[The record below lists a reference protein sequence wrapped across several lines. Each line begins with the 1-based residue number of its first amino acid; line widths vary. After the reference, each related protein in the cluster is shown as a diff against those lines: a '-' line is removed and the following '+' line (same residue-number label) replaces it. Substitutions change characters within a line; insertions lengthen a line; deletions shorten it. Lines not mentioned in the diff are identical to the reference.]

1 MRKTN
6 SNIDKTIYQ
15 GKSVDERLADRE
27 TYELL
32 LDDYI
37 DGIDV
42 KENES
47 VTDYL
52 KRKGFKGILDDDVIS
67 KKVESEKRIRLASET
82 PEEEAIMMLGIEARQ
97 MLDEYNKA
105 KKKGY
110 TGSFKNFLDKVDK
123 NSASVFV
130 SNEFMPTNADET
142 LHFVQNTNLL
152 YLTGIDQ
159 EDTFLILAPNFP
171 DKKMR
176 EILFIKETSEEIAI
190 WEGNKFTKEEARK
203 ISGIETIMWNNNFK
217 NVLDLILAQTESIY
231 LEKNEHIRSSTK
243 IETPQDR
250 FLNEIKKSYPTYK
263 IKRSYP
269 ILSDLRMIKNDTEV
283 DLIQK
288 ACDITE
294 KGFRRVLN
302 YIKPNIWEYDI
313 EAEFIHEFIKNK
325 SKGFAY
331 QPIIA
336 SGINAC
342 SLHYNT
348 NNSIC
353 KSGDLILMD
362 VAAEYSNYKSD
373 MTRTIPVDGKF
384 TKRQLEIYNAV
395 LNVKNKAT
403 NILRPGITINEYHK
417 EVGKIMESELIE
429 IKLLDKHDVK
439 KQNPKNPLF
448 KKYFMHGTSH
458 HLGLD
463 VHDVGNF
470 YVDLSPGNVF
480 TVEPGIYIREENLGV
495 RLEDNILVGEDK
507 NYNLMKNIPILP
519 EEIED
524 IMNN

>member
-1 MRKTN
+1 
-6 SNIDKTIYQ
+6 
-15 GKSVDERLADRE
+15 
-27 TYELL
+27 
-32 LDDYI
+32 
-37 DGIDV
+37 
-42 KENES
+42 
-47 VTDYL
+47 
-52 KRKGFKGILDDDVIS
+52 
-67 KKVESEKRIRLASET
+67 
-82 PEEEAIMMLGIEARQ
+82 
-97 MLDEYNKA
+97 
-105 KKKGY
+105 
-110 TGSFKNFLDKVDK
+110 
-123 NSASVFV
+123 
-130 SNEFMPTNADET
+130 
-142 LHFVQNTNLL
+142 
-152 YLTGIDQ
+152 
-159 EDTFLILAPNFP
+159 
-171 DKKMR
+171 
-176 EILFIKETSEEIAI
+176 
-190 WEGNKFTKEEARK
+190 
-203 ISGIETIMWNNNFK
+203 
-217 NVLDLILAQTESIY
+217 
-231 LEKNEHIRSSTK
+231 
-243 IETPQDR
+243 
-250 FLNEIKKSYPTYK
+250 
-263 IKRSYP
+263 
-269 ILSDLRMIKNDTEV
+269 MIKNDTEV

-470 YVDLSPGNVF
+470 YVDLCPGNVF
-480 TVEPGIYIREENLGV
+480 TVEPGIYIREEDLGV
-495 RLEDNILVGEDK
+495 RLEDNILVGEEE

-519 EEIED
+519 DEIED
-524 IMNN
+524 IMNS